1 MSDWKHGLCGCTDD
15 MGTCCYGYWCGCC
28 MMMDNANRLGKS
40 GIVYALLGCFGH
52 FIPIL
57 LTRQAAREQYNI
69 EGSTCDD
76 VMVSCCCACCSNIQT
91 ANEIR
96 GRQF

>member
-1 MSDWKHGLCGCTDD
+1 
-15 MGTCCYGYWCGCC
+15 

-40 GIVYALLGCFGH
+40 GIVYALLGCFGG

-69 EGSTCDD
+69 EVRNIVIFLILVILYLQGSTCDD
-76 VMVSCCCACCSNIQT
+76 VMVSCCCAFCSNIQT